1 VRHVYLS
8 PHLDDAVLSC
18 GASIH
23 RQAAAGKPVLVIT
36 FFAGEAGVD
45 MPLSPFA
52 LVQHEYWG
60 NAPQPMALRCAEDMA
75 ALTLLGAE
83 ARHLDYLDAVY
94 RVGSHGQWLYTDLS
108 ALLGDVHPEDPL
120 LAEGG
125 GPLADRLLEV
135 IPTGDQAMVYAPLG
149 VGRHVDHQL
158 VHAAARAFL
167 DKGYPLA
174 FYEDYPY
181 AERAGALETALI
193 AAGAEHWPAEAR
205 PLDAEDLAAKV
216 SALAYYRTQ
225 MSALFGGAEAM
236 PSRVWAFALTCS
248 PLDGLAERIFWP
260 ARG

>member
-8 PHLDDAVLSC
+8 PHMDDAVLSC

-23 RQAAAGKPVLVIT
+23 RQVAAGEPVLVLT
-36 FFAGEAGVD
+36 FFAGEAGAD
-45 MPLSPFA
+45 RPLAPFA
-52 LVQHEYWG
+52 LVQHGYWG
-60 NAPQPMALRCAEDMA
+60 NPPRPMALRRAEDTA

-94 RVGSHGQWLYTDLS
+94 RVDSHGQWLYTDLNS
-108 ALLGDVHPEDPL
+108 LLGDVHPEDPL

-125 GPLADRLLEV
+125 GRLADRLLKLV
-135 IPTGDQAMVYAPLG
+135 PIDAQTMLYAPLG

-158 VHAAARAFL
+158 VHTTACAFL
-167 DKGYPLA
+167 DKGFAVA

-181 AERAGALETALI
+181 AERPGAVEAALI

-205 PLDAEDLAAKV
+205 PVDPTDLAAKV

-236 PSRVWAFALTCS
+236 PSRVWAFALTRS
-248 PLDGLAERIFWP
+248 PVGGLAERIFWSG
-260 ARG
+260 RG